1 MMAEFA
7 TLWSFPAATIERFGW
22 VLVHSLWQFSLVAAL
37 AGAAAGAM
45 RRSSAAARYGMLVV
59 AMTALV
65 AAPVVTWSLQVPA
78 LAGGEHVEFAP
89 ADPPAD
95 VTGFSASLRAAR
107 TRNAAAN
114 GVDPAATRVAAEP
127 LAAPAWRPHTGVPLA
142 AAWLNGARSVLRP
155 WLAWIVAGWSLG
167 VVACSFR
174 PLLGGYALWRLRR
187 CGVSPARDEVLDASR
202 RVSMRLGL
210 RRAVRVLQSTVAPMP
225 IALGWLR
232 PVILLPVALVTS
244 MPAAQLEAILA
255 HELAHVRRHDFLVNL
270 LQTLVETVFF
280 YHPAVWWLSR
290 RIRVEREHCCDD
302 LVVQVLGDRVEY
314 GRALVAVE
322 ESRGPSP
329 LLAVGVTDGSLLARV
344 RRIAAAGPDR
354 AALNWGDRWP
364 LLSLG
369 MTCTLLAATALW
381 VGVGSASDQPSE
393 RDAATHAAEPGG
405 AVNEPAAVAVEQ
417 PSRSDAGGQQ
427 GSTEPSPAAR
437 PAEAW
442 SVAGRVVDEAGRPLA
457 GVVVSAHTGMGTAF
471 RTGKAETGADGEYR
485 FNFGPGLRFTDGIEL
500 QGATI
505 SARKPGYFERN
516 LSRQGDL
523 LMARRLP
530 EGEIGWGKKTKDDV
544 ILPGQTRRL
553 DFVMLPAARLAGTL
567 IDQDNRPLAGYGVSL
582 TGEELP
588 PSSSVIASVKTD
600 DKGRFSIS
608 EIPTMFAFQ
617 ILVEPA
623 KREPPWNAWASGPF
637 HFAAGEA
644 DLSVRQGDT
653 EIVAERFEL
662 QVLGA
667 GVNWKQALRLGAS
680 QQKLN
685 AATGTRVGV
694 TSLRTASGTRLQAT
708 SLRLRLDPGEAPEGG
723 SAKPADEPAG
733 QPNREQVGEVL
744 GRPVYRDEVDGDK
757 LGKLLASVIEQYA
770 AAHRAEITPT
780 EEEIR
785 YATEFFDRQHRER
798 LAAEGRDVELREQLK
813 SLDARIA
820 QADLSADERRQLE
833 GKRNGL
839 QLQLDPPGRM
849 FATFM
854 LNGWKLQ
861 KHLYDHFGGGRILWQ
876 QGGVEAFDAMRTF
889 LETQEQQGRFKITD
903 PQSRAKVYEYW
914 NRDHG
919 AFLTADQERI
929 RSEFLEPAWIRPA
942 SSRDAGSAVPSEGP
956 PTANLPHLQDP
967 LPAALARAA
976 AFIESQRASDGGW
989 RSGPTAGAYRD
1000 GMTALCALAL
1010 LRAGRTRDDAAVKE
1024 SLDRLQ
1030 QVRPEF
1036 TYSVALH
1043 TVALCA
1049 ADPTKHREVIRKN
1062 VAWLAETQT
1071 AEGEASGGWS
1081 YGPQRSLR
1089 SDGSNTRFAVWALDE
1104 AARAGV
1110 PAPEAT
1116 WQAAA
1121 GYWLRSQQENG
1132 SWGYMP
1138 QVGAGTVTMT
1148 LAGIASLAAAR
1159 RAAADEAAQH
1169 AIDAAIQRAWRWH
1182 DERFSVEQLGR
1193 GSPWQFYSLQALG
1206 LAASLTDHRRIG
1218 DLAWR
1223 EQALPL
1229 LLRLQDVDAG
1239 SWQGQAAEPPL
1250 VATSLAIL
1258 SLTSV
1263 P

>member
-7 TLWSFPAATIERFGW
+7 SLGSFPAAAVERFGW
-22 VLVHSLWQFSLVAAL
+22 VLVHSLWQFALVAAL

-59 AMTALV
+59 AMTVLV
-65 AAPVVTWSLQVPA
+65 AAPAVTWSLQVPA
-78 LAGGEHVEFAP
+78 LAGGERVEFAP
-89 ADPPAD
+89 ADPAAD
-95 VTGFSASLRAAR
+95 VTGLPASSRAAR
-107 TRNAAAN
+107 TRNPTAN
-114 GVDPAATRVAAEP
+114 SVDPAATRVASEP
-127 LAAPAWRPHTGVPLA
+127 LAAPAGRPHTGVSLA
-142 AAWLNGARSVLRP
+142 AAWLDGARSVLRP
-155 WLAWIVAGWSLG
+155 WLAWIVAGWGLG
-167 VVACSFR
+167 VAACSFR
-174 PLLGGYALWRLRR
+174 PLLGGYALWRLQRR
-187 CGVSPARDEVLDASR
+187 GVSPARAEILDALR
-202 RVSMRLGL
+202 RVSVRLGL

-344 RRIAAAGPDR
+344 RRLAATGQDQ
-354 AALNWGDRWP
+354 AASGWGDRWP

-369 MTCTLLAATALW
+369 MTCTLLAAMALW
-381 VGVGSASDQPSE
+381 VGVGSASDQPSG
-393 RDAATHAAEPGG
+393 RDAAAHAAEPGG
-405 AVNEPAAVAVEQ
+405 AVNEPAAIAGE
-417 PSRSDAGGQQ
+417 PSGRSAAGGKQ
-427 GSTEPSPAAR
+427 GPTEPSPATQ
-437 PAEAW
+437 PSEAW

-457 GVVVSAHTGMGTAF
+457 GVVVSAHTGMGTLF
-471 RTGKAETGADGEYR
+471 QTGKAETGADGEYR
-485 FNFGPGLRFTDGIEL
+485 FDFSPGLRSTDGIEL
-500 QGATI
+500 QVATI
-505 SARKPGYFERN
+505 SARKPGYFEKN

-523 LMARRLP
+523 LMARRQP
-530 EGEIGWGKKTKDDV
+530 EDEIGWGKKTKDDV

-600 DKGRFSIS
+600 DKGRFSIA

-637 HFAAGEA
+637 HFAAGES

-667 GVNWKQALRLGAS
+667 GVNWKRALQLGAS
-680 QQKLN
+680 QPKLN
-685 AATGTRVGV
+685 AAGRH
-694 TSLRTASGTRLQAT
+694 TASGTRLRAT
-708 SLRLRLDPGEAPEGG
+708 SLRLRLDPGEAPEAG
-723 SAKPADEPAG
+723 SAKPADEPTG

-744 GRPVYRDEVDGDK
+744 GRPVYRDEVDGDE

-798 LAAEGRDVELREQLK
+798 LAAEGRDAELREQLK
-813 SLDARIA
+813 TLDARIA

-833 GKRNGL
+833 GKRSGL

-889 LETQEQQGRFKITD
+889 LETQEKQGRFKITD
-903 PQSRAKVYEYW
+903 PQLRTKVYEYW

-919 AFLTADQERI
+919 AFLTADKERI
-929 RSEFLEPAWIRPA
+929 RCEFLEPAWIRQGP
-942 SSRDAGSAVPSEGP
+942 STDAGSAAPSAGP
-956 PTANLPHLQDP
+956 PTANLPHLQDS

-976 AFIESQRASDGGW
+976 AFIENQRSSDGGW

-1010 LRAGRTRDDAAVKE
+1010 LRAGRTPDDAAVKE

-1049 ADPTKHREVIRKN
+1049 ADPTKHREVIQRN

-1081 YGPQRSLR
+1081 YGPQRSRR
-1089 SDGSNTRFAVWALDE
+1089 SDGSNTRFAVWALNE

-1116 WQAAA
+1116 WRAAA
-1121 GYWLRSQQENG
+1121 GYWLRSQQDDG

-1159 RAAADEAAQH
+1159 RSAADEAAQH

-1182 DERFSVEQLGR
+1182 DDRFSVEQLGR

-1218 DLAWR
+1218 DSAWR

-1229 LLRLQDVDAG
+1229 LLRLQDVEAG

-1250 VATSLAIL
+1250 IATSLAIL

-1263 P
+1263 A